1 MNALAPEVE
10 TIAGLPDGD
19 ALIGAWEELYAA
31 GHHEPS
37 TSLEWS
43 RTLLQTHVAAED
55 RVFTMVVREGGRIVA
70 IAPVVIQREKI
81 AGPFQVATLTPLSEK
96 YRTHSDVLGEC
107 HRPEIIGALFGAFAA
122 LPCAWDFFRV
132 GRVLESGRL
141 AAGLKGF
148 LGSDGLKR
156 RMRRE
161 FPSFQIPL
169 TGSYESFLAGRSSK
183 FRNYLRRKLRQLQAL
198 GKVEVLRV
206 GHGLDLDRAFEDL
219 LAVDGRSWKHA
230 HGTAIT
236 AVPRQQ
242 TFYRNICEESLRRGR
257 LHLTI
262 MYLDG
267 RPIAFNLGLLQG
279 DRYYYL
285 KTSYDETFRQAGVAT
300 VFRARLVESLIGE
313 GMKWLDFPGEPY
325 QWEEQWTDDSRWH
338 ESYLVFNR
346 GAHAFLCRM
355 SIALRDLFQSRSG
368 REGIR
373 YVDPRTQR
381 AE

>member
-1 MNALAPEVE
+1 MSASSLEVE
-10 TIAGLPDGD
+10 TVAGLPGGD
-19 ALIGAWEELYAA
+19 ALVAAWEELYAA

-43 RTLLQTHVAAED
+43 RALLQTHVLAED
-55 RVFTMVVREGGRIVA
+55 RVFTVVVREGGRVIA
-70 IAPVVIQREKI
+70 IAPVVIQRERLL
-81 AGPFQVATLTPLSEK
+81 GPFEVVTLTPLSEK

-107 HRPEIIGALFGAFAA
+107 DRPEVIGALFGAFDA

-148 LGSDGLKR
+148 LGLARLKR
-156 RMRRE
+156 RVRRE

-169 TGSYESFLAGRSSK
+169 TGNYESFLAARSSK
-183 FRNYLRRKLRQLQAL
+183 FRNYLRRKLRQIEEL
-198 GKVEVLRV
+198 GKIEILRV
-206 GHGLDLDRAFEDL
+206 GHGLDLDKALDDL
-219 LAVDGRSWKHA
+219 LAVDQRSWKHA

-242 TFYRNICEESLRRGR
+242 VFYRSVAEESHRRGQ

-285 KTSYDETFRQAGVAT
+285 KTSYDETLRQVGVAT
-300 VFRARLVESLIGE
+300 VFRARLVESLIGD
-313 GMKWLDFPGEPY
+313 GVKWLDFPGEPY
-325 QWEEQWTDDSRWH
+325 QWEEQWTDEFRWH
-338 ESYLVFNR
+338 ESFLVFNR
-346 GAHAFLCRM
+346 GTHAFLCWM
-355 SIALRDLFQSRSG
+355 AIALRDLFQRRSRG
-368 REGIR
+368 EGIR
-373 YVDPRTQR
+373 YVNPRTQR

>member
-1 MNALAPEVE
+1 MSASSLEVE
-10 TIAGLPDGD
+10 TIADLPSGD
-19 ALIGAWEELYAA
+19 LLATAWEELYAA

-43 RTLLQTHVAAED
+43 RALLQSHVKADD
-55 RVFTMVVREGGRIVA
+55 RVFTMVVRDGGRIVA
-70 IAPVVIQREKI
+70 IAPVVIQRERLL
-81 AGPFQVATLTPLSEK
+81 GPFAVATLTPLSEK
-96 YRTHSDVLGEC
+96 YRTHSDIVGEC
-107 HRPEIIGALFGAFAA
+107 HRPEVVNALFGAFDA
-122 LPCAWDFFRV
+122 LPCAWDFFHV

-141 AAGLKGF
+141 AAGLNGF
-148 LGSDGLKR
+148 LGSARLKR
-156 RMRRE
+156 RVRRE

-169 TGSYESFLAGRSSK
+169 TGSYESFLASRSSK
-183 FRNYLRRKLRQLQAL
+183 FRNYLRRKQRQLEAL
-198 GKVEVLRV
+198 GKIEVLRV
-206 GHGLDLDRAFEDL
+206 GHGLGLDRAFGDL
-219 LAVDGRSWKHA
+219 LAVDEKSWKHA

-242 TFYRNICEESLRRGR
+242 VFYRRIAEESHRRGR

-285 KTSYDETFRQAGVAT
+285 KTSYDETLRQAGVAT
-300 VFRARLVESLIGE
+300 VFRARLVESLIGD
-313 GMKWLDFPGEPY
+313 GLKWLDFPGEPY
-325 QWEEQWTDDSRWH
+325 QWEEQWTDEFRWH
-338 ESYLVFNR
+338 ESFLVFNR

-355 SIALRDLFQSRSG
+355 LVALHDLFQRRSRG
-368 REGIR
+368 DGIR
-373 YVDPRTQR
+373 YVNPRTQR